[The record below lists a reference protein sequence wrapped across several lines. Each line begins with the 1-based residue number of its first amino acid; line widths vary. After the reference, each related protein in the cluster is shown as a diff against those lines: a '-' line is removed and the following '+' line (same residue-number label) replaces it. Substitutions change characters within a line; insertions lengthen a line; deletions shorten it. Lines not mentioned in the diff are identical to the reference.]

1 MRNHSASHLC
11 AEHQITCY
19 HHITSNNT
27 RTEPLIDDVKSV
39 AGNGM
44 SRSGMVGGVNIKDEG
59 YLLLTHLE
67 MLMGGDHRQWI

>member
-27 RTEPLIDDVKSV
+27 RAESLIDDVKSV
-39 AGNGM
+39 AGNVM